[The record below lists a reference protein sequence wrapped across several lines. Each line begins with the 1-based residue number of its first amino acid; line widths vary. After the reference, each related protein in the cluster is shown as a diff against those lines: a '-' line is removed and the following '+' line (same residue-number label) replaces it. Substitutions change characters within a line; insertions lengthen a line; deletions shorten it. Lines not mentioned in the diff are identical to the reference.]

1 VRHHFYRGLERLR
14 KSAVVERLRNRHNG
28 RN

>member
-14 KSAVVERLRNRHNG
+14 RSAMVERLRNHNNG
-28 RN
+28 KN